1 MSKAAQ
7 SLKEKIHERIE
18 GIDDEKV
25 LEAFYVIL
33 DNHKNEAEDY
43 ELTDEQMKELE
54 MREAEHLSGKDK
66 GYNLEEFIATT
77 KKRYGFK

>member
-1 MSKAAQ
+1 MSKTAQ
-7 SLKEKIHERIE
+7 SIKEKIHERIE

-43 ELTDEQMKELE
+43 QLSDDQVKMLE
-54 MREAEHLSGKDK
+54 DREADYLSGKDK
-66 GYNLEEFIATT
+66 GVTLEEHIEMT
-77 KKRYGFK
+77 KEKYGF

>member
-1 MSKAAQ
+1 MPKTAISI
-7 SLKEKIHERIE
+7 KEKLHERIE

-43 ELTDEQMKELE
+43 QLSEDQVKMLE
-54 MREAEHLSGKDK
+54 EREADYLAGKDK
-66 GYNLEEFIATT
+66 GVTLEEHIKMT
-77 KKRYGFK
+77 KEKYGF

>member
-1 MSKAAQ
+1 MSKTAQ

-33 DNHKNEAEDY
+33 NNHKNEAEDY
-43 ELTDEQMKELE
+43 QLSDDQIKMLE
-54 MREAEHLSGKDK
+54 DREADYL
-66 GYNLEEFIATT
+66 
-77 KKRYGFK
+77 